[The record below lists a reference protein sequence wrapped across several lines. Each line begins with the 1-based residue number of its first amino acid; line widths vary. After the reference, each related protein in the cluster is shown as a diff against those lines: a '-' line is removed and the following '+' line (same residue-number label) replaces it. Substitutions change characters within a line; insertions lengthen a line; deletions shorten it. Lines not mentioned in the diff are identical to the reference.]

1 MVTERVDSIVV
12 YADHGWVH
20 FTSDDKLQCLV
31 NGWKLCRSTNC
42 ICCSI
47 NRSSLIHN
55 NRSSL
60 TFTFPRDNLQW
71 LVCPAMHRPSRT
83 WLYLQQCCWA
93 DLSLPETWCPENGQR
108 MTPSYRVLT
117 HTTTHTKQSPH
128 THTHVYKAVMHTS
141 NVHKLKFFIW
151 RKCTQPWS
159 HCIRH
164 ATMQYCAISQLTYPN
179 PITNTYKPQLLLSY
193 HNDASTGSN
202 CHDNHKP
209 THSNQAL
216 HNRMPGSGL
225 SQCLQHGYN
234 NITLSCN
241 NNIRVHF

>member
-1 MVTERVDSIVV
+1 MLTGYSLRQMLQKFAVQIFLRSIQ
-12 YADHGWVH
+12 HNQ
-20 FTSDDKLQCLV
+20 FTVKEQPHIL
-31 NGWKLCRSTNC
+31 
-42 ICCSI
+42 
-47 NRSSLIHN
+47 
-55 NRSSL
+55 
-60 TFTFPRDNLQW
+60 TFPRDNLQW
-71 LVCPAMHRPSRT
+71 AIHRPSRT

-216 HNRMPGSGL
+216 HNRNARQWFEPVL
-225 SQCLQHGYN
+225 TAWLQ
-234 NITLSCN
+234 
-241 NNIRVHF
+241 

>member
-1 MVTERVDSIVV
+1 MHDCFVNVCVWWLFCVCGCVSEYSVWRSHPLSVFRASGSLLQVER
-12 YADHGWVH
+12 G
-20 FTSDDKLQCLV
+20 LL
-31 NGWKLCRSTNC
+31 
-42 ICCSI
+42 
-47 NRSSLIHN
+47 N
-55 NRSSL
+55 N
-60 TFTFPRDNLQW
+60 
-71 LVCPAMHRPSRT
+71 
-83 WLYLQQCCWA
+83 
-93 DLSLPETWCPENGQR
+93 
-108 MTPSYRVLT
+108 
-117 HTTTHTKQSPH
+117 THTKQSPH